1 MSNKKSLMEKY
12 GQFGFQP
19 DMEGFAKVFN
29 NTYIRKVF
37 LKVFNGDDVLLD
49 YNKEN
54 LIAETTVGF
63 DQEKRLVL
71 KEIKTLDYQPVLMN
85 IAVDNISECISHK
98 RGRVTNYLFIYNG
111 MTYSFSVIPYSEK
124 FEPKTFNDEVG
135 QAITSISTQDLLKT
149 WESFGFEE
157 MNPQDFYDV
166 FTVEGT
172 HILMVDIWVMDHYL
186 TSNGKLKQNST
197 LLKNKIKN
205 VYFRHEVNE
214 DGTENIIVHKGK
226 AKGEGGY
233 DSDFVI
239 VVPCDQISG
248 CIYRDK
254 TIDNTIDSTREIQF
268 AFNNVVYSLEYKQEV
283 K

>member
-1 MSNKKSLMEKY
+1 MSNKKTLMEKY

-19 DMEGFAKVFN
+19 DMEGFTKVFN
-29 NTYIRKVF
+29 STYIRKVF
-37 LKVFNGDDVLLD
+37 IKVYNGDDVLVH
-49 YNKEN
+49 YNRKN
-54 LIAETTVGF
+54 LIAETTIGF
-63 DQEKRLVL
+63 NQEKRLVL
-71 KEIKTLDYQPVLMN
+71 KEIKTLDYQPVLMD

-98 RGRVTNYLFIYNG
+98 RGRITDYLFTYNG
-111 MTYSFSVIPYSEK
+111 MKYSFDVVPYPEK

-135 QAITSISTQDLLKT
+135 QAVTSISTQDLLKT

-157 MNPQDFYDV
+157 MNPQDFYNV
-166 FTVEGT
+166 FTVDGT
-172 HILMVDIWVMDHYL
+172 HISMVDIWVMDHYL

-197 LLKNKIKN
+197 LLRNKIKN

-214 DGTENIIVHKGK
+214 DGIENIIVHKGK
-226 AKGEGGY
+226 AKGDGGY
-233 DSDFVI
+233 NSDFVI

-268 AFNNVVYSLEYKQEV
+268 AFNNVVCSLEYKQEA

>member
-1 MSNKKSLMEKY
+1 MSNTKTLMEKY
-12 GQFGFQP
+12 GQLGFNP
-19 DMEGFAKVFN
+19 DMEGFIKLFN
-29 NTYIRKVF
+29 NTYIREIFIKVY
-37 LKVFNGDDVLLD
+37 NGDDVLVN
-49 YNKEN
+49 YNRKN
-54 LIAETTVGF
+54 LIAECVTGY
-63 DQEKRLVL
+63 DQKKRLVL
-71 KEIKTLDYQPVLMN
+71 KEIKTINYQPVFMD

-98 RGRVTNYLFIYNG
+98 RGGITDYFFTYNG
-111 MTYSFSVIPYSEK
+111 ITYSFDVVSYHEE

-135 QAITSISTQDLLKT
+135 QAVTSISTQDLLAK
-149 WESFGFEE
+149 WGSFGFEE

-172 HILMVDIWVMDHYL
+172 HIPMVDIWVTDHYL
-186 TSNGKLKQNST
+186 TSNGKLKQNSI

-226 AKGEGGY
+226 AKGKGGY

-254 TIDNTIDSTREIQF
+254 TIDNTIDSTKEIQF
-268 AFNNVVYSLEYKQEV
+268 AFNNVVCSLEYKQEV
-283 K
+283 A

>member
-1 MSNKKSLMEKY
+1 MSNKKTLMERY

-19 DMEGFAKVFN
+19 DMEGFTKVFN
-29 NTYIRKVF
+29 STYIREVF
-37 LKVFNGDDVLLD
+37 IRVYNGDDVLVH
-49 YNKEN
+49 YNREN

-63 DQEKRLVL
+63 NQEKRLVL
-71 KEIKTLDYQPVLMN
+71 KEIKTLDYQPVLMD
-85 IAVDNISECISHK
+85 ISVDNISECIGHK
-98 RGRVTNYLFIYNG
+98 RGRITDYLFIYNG
-111 MTYSFSVIPYSEK
+111 MTYSFSVVPYPEK
-124 FEPKTFNDEVG
+124 FEPKTLNDEAG

-157 MNPQDFYDV
+157 MNPQDFYNV

-172 HILMVDIWVMDHYL
+172 HIPVVDILVMDHYL

-197 LLKNKIKN
+197 LLRNKIKN

-226 AKGEGGY
+226 VKGKGGY
-233 DSDFVI
+233 GSDFVI

-268 AFNNVVYSLEYKQEV
+268 AFNNVVCSLEYKQEV
-283 K
+283 E

>member
-1 MSNKKSLMEKY
+1 MSNKKTLMEKY

-19 DMEGFAKVFN
+19 DMEGFTKVFN
-29 NTYIRKVF
+29 STYIREVFIKVY
-37 LKVFNGDDVLLD
+37 NGDDVLVH
-49 YNKEN
+49 YNRKN

-63 DQEKRLVL
+63 NQEKRLVL

-166 FTVEGT
+166 FTVDGT

-268 AFNNVVYSLEYKQEV
+268 AFNNVVCSLEYKQEV

>member
-1 MSNKKSLMEKY
+1 MQTNETLMGTY

-19 DMEGFAKVFN
+19 DMEGFTKVFN
-29 NTYIRKVF
+29 STYIRKVF
-37 LKVFNGDDVLLD
+37 IKVFNGDDVLVY
-49 YNKEN
+49 YNRKN

-63 DQEKRLVL
+63 NQEKRLVL

-98 RGRVTNYLFIYNG
+98 RGRVTDYLFIYNG
-111 MTYSFSVIPYSEK
+111 MTYSFSIIPYPEK

-268 AFNNVVYSLEYKQEV
+268 AFNNVVCSLEYKQEA

>member
-1 MSNKKSLMEKY
+1 MSNKKTLMEKY

-19 DMEGFAKVFN
+19 DMKEFTKVFN
-29 NTYIRKVF
+29 NTYIREVF
-37 LKVFNGDDVLLD
+37 LKVYNGDDVLVY
-49 YNKEN
+49 YNKKN

-63 DQEKRLVL
+63 NQEKRLVL
-71 KEIKTLDYQPVLMN
+71 KEIKTLDYQPVLMD

-98 RGRVTNYLFIYNG
+98 RGRITDYLFRYNG
-111 MTYSFSVIPYSEK
+111 MTYSFNIVLYPDEFK
-124 FEPKTFNDEVG
+124 PKTLNDTTG
-135 QAITSISTQDLLKT
+135 QAIVSISTQDLLKV
-149 WESFGFEE
+149 WESYGFEK

-166 FTVEGT
+166 FTIDGT
-172 HILMVDIWVMDHYL
+172 RISTVDIWVTDQL
-186 TSNGKLKQNST
+186 ISNGKLKQNSV

-226 AKGEGGY
+226 VKGKGGY
-233 DSDFVI
+233 SSDFVI